1 MLLFLG
7 CETEGPSANAPKNL
21 AYTIVGSTQTAG
33 LVDITVTA
41 DASNYFTLK
50 LGQDPD
56 AVLLNEPSGQFAHQ
70 FTQTGDYPVRIRA
83 HSTFDIYV
91 EVWDTIH
98 IELVN
103 QTPLVPT
110 TGYSTPMSYPG
121 YTLVWNDEFDS
132 TALSDDWT
140 FEIGNGNWGWGE
152 Q

>member
-1 MLLFLG
+1 MSKLPHILFLTMLLFLG

-21 AYTIVGSTQTAG
+21 AYTIVASTQTAG

-91 EVWDTIH
+91 EVVGYHPHRTCEPNPTGAHHRIQYTH
-98 IELVN
+98 ELSR
-103 QTPLVPT
+103 LHL
-110 TGYSTPMSYPG
+110 G
-121 YTLVWNDEFDS
+121 LER
-132 TALSDDWT
+132 
-140 FEIGNGNWGWGE
+140 
-152 Q
+152 